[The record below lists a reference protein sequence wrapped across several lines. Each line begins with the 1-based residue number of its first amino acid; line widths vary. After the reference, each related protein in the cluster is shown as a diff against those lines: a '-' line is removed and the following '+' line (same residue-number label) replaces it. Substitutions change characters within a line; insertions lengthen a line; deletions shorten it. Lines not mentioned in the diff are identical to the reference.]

1 MKPFNK
7 IGTILELGELL
18 KTINPL
24 GPVRSQR
31 SLMAYLMAYLLM
43 AYLLESIT

>member
-7 IGTILELGELL
+7 IGTILELGELF

-24 GPVRSQR
+24 GPVRPKR
-31 SLMAYLMAYLLM
+31 SLMAYYDGLFIDGLL
-43 AYLLESIT
+43 